1 MGATGVAEP
10 GLAAGRQ
17 RRGDAPTRNSL
28 SAGPGRL
35 CGARNTHIDERKKHC
50 RNERVGAAL
59 FALAAVEASQDET
72 AAVVAACADVL
83 ASKRKPVTA
92 TRRSLTRAVGQLR
105 GAASPGPSG

>member
-17 RRGDAPTRNSL
+17 RRGDAPIRNSL
-28 SAGPGRL
+28 SAGPG

-50 RNERVGAAL
+50 RNERVAAAL